1 MCVVFFL
8 IFQAYADL
16 VRTLGWKSFVILF
29 QTEDSLVKLQELIK
43 VPQNFE
49 DVKMTLRQLDLTTDD
64 YRPLLKEIK
73 KSGETRIVLDCDFD
87 KVQDILRQADEIGL
101 INDYHAYIITNL
113 DVERLD
119 LSDLKFNNVNITGLR
134 LVDTANPD
142 VAEYVK
148 SWTSTYGHGKGPA
161 HPLFVS
167 IFRRKNSNEMIF
179 KNRENVFF
187 FLFFLV
193 CKCVNGGRSI
203 SIRNCNERFRKRRK
217 SSNGATELSPR
228 SSLDRRTIITR
239 SPQRCRISWLN
250 RLNRP
255 RHEWPKNLV
264 QIRLD

>member
-1 MCVVFFL
+1 MCFFL

-187 FLFFLV
+187 FFLV
-193 CKCVNGGRSI
+193 CKCLNGGRSS
-203 SIRNCNERFRKRRK
+203 SIRKCNERFRKCRK

-228 SSLDRRTIITR
+228 SSLDRRRIISTL
-239 SPQRCRISWLN
+239 PQRCRISWLN
-250 RLNRP
+250 RGHST